1 MLKKTNPFNITKAVD
16 LSTEEIESLWIDVA
30 GGDADAVFKPTSRMP
45 LLILGGKGS
54 GKTHWMRYYSFP
66 LQLFRFQKRKVR
78 PLEGL
83 RKDGYIGIYVLLG
96 GLNFER
102 FRGRGQ
108 SDEIW
113 RGLFEYYFELWLTQE
128 IIQTLCSIK
137 SADLDLANYEP
148 IICTSVQ
155 KLFSD
160 GPAVPLLT
168 FKDLLEWC
176 ASLQQDLDY
185 DINNVL
191 YTGSFTT
198 RVRATRGTLIFGI
211 PKLLSEIVEEF
222 REVTFSYQLDELENI
237 TEGQQRYVQSLI
249 RERKAPA
256 TFRIGSRLY
265 GIKTLETYSDD
276 EANRDGSEFEQIV
289 LDHRLRQNSDQWD
302 TFADE
307 IVRRR
312 LQVFGALAE
321 RSISIRTIEQIFENP
336 DLSWDSE
343 AVFKMIGSPSPGTG
357 RHFDRLKRS
366 LKEGLSQ
373 GRAPG
378 ISSQDDIEYVAKA
391 VALPGFPILEKIN
404 MLTLYQGW
412 YRNRSLPKLADQ
424 IAAQAADFTTGRT
437 KGAYATR
444 VQHYASDM
452 VAQLLRDEGKR
463 IPLQFGLK
471 NFIRMAEGLPRT
483 LVVALRNIWDLAIY
497 NEREEVIDHISTED
511 QANGL
516 LDTAEWFMQTMRKP
530 GADGT
535 AVRTAIERIARLFE
549 TNRFADKPVECSL
562 LGFSVLERELTEK
575 TQSLLLVA
583 EQRSFLIRTTKEEID
598 RNSQERLAKFQLNA
612 TLAPKWSLPI
622 ARRGIVK
629 FSPTALDLIFDPARA
644 DEFEEYHK
652 AWKAKMTAPQFG
664 GPRKQEAHQTMPSLF
679 EPDE

>member
-1 MLKKTNPFNITKAVD
+1 MLKKINPFNITKAVD

-30 GGDADAVFKPTSRMP
+30 GGDADAVFKPTSLMP

-66 LQLFRFQKRKVR
+66 LQLFRFHSREVR

-83 RKDGYIGIYVLLG
+83 REDGYIGIYVLLG

-108 SDEIW
+108 SDELW

-128 IIQTLCSIK
+128 IVQTLCSIK
-137 SADLDLANYEP
+137 SADSGLTKYEP
-148 IICTSVQ
+148 SVCAEIQ

-160 GPAVPLLT
+160 PPASSLLT
-168 FKDLLEWC
+168 FKELLEWC
-176 ASLQQDLDY
+176 ASLQQELDY

-191 YTGSFTT
+191 YSGRFTT
-198 RVRATRGTLIFGI
+198 RIRATRGTLIFGI

-222 REVTFSYQLDELENI
+222 RELTFSYQLDELENI

-265 GIKTLETYSDD
+265 GIKTHETYSDD
-276 EANRDGSEFEQIV
+276 EINREGSEFKQIV
-289 LDHRLRQNSDQWD
+289 LDHRLRQNSEQWD
-302 TFADE
+302 DFADQM
-307 IVRRR
+307 VLRR
-312 LQVFGALAE
+312 LQVFGALTE
-321 RSISIRTIEQIFENP
+321 RSVSIRSIEHIFENP
-336 DLSWDSE
+336 DLSRDSDV
-343 AVFKMIGSPSPGTG
+343 VFKMIGSPPPGTG
-357 RHFDRLKRS
+357 RHFDRLLKV
-366 LKEGLSQ
+366 LKEGLAQ

-378 ISSQDDIEYVAKA
+378 ISSQRDIERIAKA
-391 VALPGFPILEKIN
+391 VELPGHPVLEKIN

-412 YRNRSLPKLADQ
+412 YRNHSLPKLADQ
-424 IAAQAADFTTGRT
+424 IAVQAADFTAGKS

-444 VQHYASDM
+444 VQHYSSDM
-452 VAQLLRDEGKR
+452 VAQLLRDEGKQ

-497 NEREEVIDHISTED
+497 NEREEFIDRISKED

-535 AVRTAIERIARLFE
+535 AIRTAIERIARLFE

-562 LGFSVLERELTEK
+562 LGFAVLERELTDK
-575 TQSLLLVA
+575 TQSLLQVS
-583 EQRSFLIRTTKEEID
+583 EQRSFLIRTTREEID

-629 FSPTALDLIFDPARA
+629 FSPGVVDIIFDPARA
-644 DEFEEYHK
+644 GDFEDFHK
-652 AWKAKMTAPQFG
+652 SWKAKMTAPFFG
-664 GPRKQEAHQTMPSLF
+664 GTRKQEAQTTPSLF

>member
-1 MLKKTNPFNITKAVD
+1 MLKKINPFNITKAVD
-16 LSTEEIESLWIDVA
+16 LSTEEIENLWIDVA
-30 GGDADAVFKPTSRMP
+30 GGDADSVFRPTSPTP

-66 LQLFRFQKRKVR
+66 LQLYRFDKRSIR

-83 RKDGYIGIYVLLG
+83 REDGYIGIYVLLG

-137 SADLDLANYEP
+137 SADNDLAKYEP
-148 IICTSVQ
+148 IVCAEIQ

-160 GPAVPLLT
+160 PPPAALLT
-168 FKDLLEWC
+168 FKDLFEWC
-176 ASLQQDLDY
+176 ASLQRDLDY
-185 DINNVL
+185 DVNNVL
-191 YTGSFTT
+191 YKGHFTT
-198 RVRATRGTLIFGI
+198 RIRATRGTLIFGI
-211 PKLLSEIVEEF
+211 PKLLSEIVDEF

-249 RERKAPA
+249 RERRAPA

-265 GIKTLETYSDD
+265 GIKTLETYSD
-276 EANRDGSEFEQIV
+276 EEINREGSEFKQIV
-289 LDHRLRQNSDQWD
+289 LDHRLRQNSEQWD
-302 TFADE
+302 SFADRM
-307 IVRRR
+307 VRRR
-312 LQVFGALAE
+312 LQVFGALTE
-321 RSISIRTIEQIFENP
+321 RSISGRAIEQIFETP

-343 AVFKMIGSPSPGTG
+343 TIFKMIGSPQPGTG
-357 RHFDRLKRS
+357 RHFDRLRKV
-366 LKEGLSQ
+366 LKEGIAQ
-373 GRAPG
+373 GHAPG
-378 ISSQDDIEYVAKA
+378 ISRQQDIEHVTRS
-391 VALPGFPILEKIN
+391 VTVPGFPILEKIN

-412 YRNRSLPKLADQ
+412 SRNHSLPRLADQ
-424 IAAQAADFTTGRT
+424 IAAQASDFLTGGA
-437 KGAYATR
+437 KGSYATR

-452 VAQLLRDEGKR
+452 AAQLLRDEGKP

-471 NFIRMAEGLPRT
+471 NFVRMAEGLPRT
-483 LVVALRNIWDLAIY
+483 LVVTLRNIWDLAIY
-497 NEREEVIDHISTED
+497 NEREDVIGRISKED

-530 GADGT
+530 GTDGT

-562 LGFSVLERELTEK
+562 LGFSVLERELAEK
-575 TQSLLLVA
+575 TKSLLIVA
-583 EQRSFLIRTTKEEID
+583 EQRSFLIRTTKDEID

-622 ARRGIVK
+622 ARRGIVRL
-629 FSPTALDLIFDPARA
+629 PPAAVDLIFDPARS
-644 DEFEEYHK
+644 DDFEEFHK
-652 AWKAKMTAPQFG
+652 AWRAKMTAPLFG
-664 GPRKQEAHQTMPSLF
+664 ASRKRELQPATPSLF
-679 EPDE
+679 EPNA